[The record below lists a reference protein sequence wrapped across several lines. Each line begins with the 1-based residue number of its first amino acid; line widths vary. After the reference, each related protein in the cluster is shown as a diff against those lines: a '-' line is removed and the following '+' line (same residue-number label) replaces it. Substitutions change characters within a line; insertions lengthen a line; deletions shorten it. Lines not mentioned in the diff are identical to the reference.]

1 MWIDALRRLA
11 VDQKFR
17 GIWNVVEGALL
28 NQNRFAHLIVM
39 MLMVVCTSLVAEEPA
54 GVAERDE
61 QESWFE
67 TRVRPVLIAKCLKCH
82 GADKQSGSLRLDSHE
97 AILSGGDQGVGIVPG
112 KPDESL
118 LIQAIRRTDE
128 SLQMPPDEALTQEEM
143 EGLERWVL
151 DGAIWPKS
159 EGGEAT
165 LQAQKHWSFVP
176 VEKPPVPDDPVGWG
190 IEPIDRFIAAK
201 LSTEG
206 MKPVAPADRRT
217 LIRRAT
223 FDLIGLPPT
232 PEEVDQFVNDPASDA
247 FEKLVDRL
255 LASPYY
261 GERWGRHWMDVARYA
276 DTAGDNAD
284 YPIPEIYK
292 YRDYI
297 IDSLNADKPY
307 DLFVREQ
314 LAGDLMAVT
323 EPERRDELIVATGFI
338 ALSRRYATAPYE
350 LMHLTLEDT
359 IDSVGRGLMGI
370 TFRCARCHDHKF
382 DPVTMQ
388 DYYGLYGIFA
398 STKYPY
404 AGSEEFQSMNKPRE
418 GFIPLASADE
428 VTRAEAAHQQ
438 LIQGHEEALKTFND
452 TSEWGAQLNETN
464 RKQGELNEILW
475 QVAEQQ
481 LEAPPE
487 DWQKQLERIQR
498 DREKFR
504 KKRDQARRNL
514 EREIKR
520 LKQRGVP
527 EAIEAAYAVSEG
539 KTQDVPMQMRGE
551 PAQPGPITPRQVPQF
566 IAGTEAVSFPAD
578 QSGRLQLAQWLTSRE
593 HPLFARVMVN
603 RIWLEHFGKGLVGT
617 PSNFGVRGEA
627 PTHPELL
634 DYLTASFMER
644 GWSIKQLHREI
655 LLSKTWQLSSS
666 NSEENARVDP
676 GNRLYWRFDR
686 RRLDAEALRD
696 GMLLVAGELDLTPPH
711 KHPFPDEMPWNWTQH
726 NPFRES
732 YDSPHRSVYLMTQ
745 RLQRHPYLSLFDG
758 PDTNSSVEKRT
769 SATVPLQGL
778 YLLNSPDLQR
788 IGASFASLIQQSASD
803 DPARVTW
810 AYRHVY
816 GRDPSQGEIDRG
828 LGYLDQVSAELVKTE
843 PVPVDARPQAWN
855 SLAKL
860 LLTSNEFLY
869 VD

>member
-1 MWIDALRRLA
+1 MDWIRSLLPFVVMLLLSAGVSYA
-11 VDQKFR
+11 VE
-17 GIWNVVEGALL
+17 EGA
-28 NQNRFAHLIVM
+28 
-39 MLMVVCTSLVAEEPA
+39 VA
-54 GVAERDE
+54 AESDE
-61 QESWFE
+61 REVWFE
-67 TRVRPVLIAKCLKCH
+67 TRVRPVLIAKCVKCH
-82 GADKQSGSLRLDSHE
+82 GAEKQSGSLRLDSHA
-97 AILSGGDQGVGIVPG
+97 AILSGGDQGAGIVPG

-118 LIQAIRRTDE
+118 LVQAIRRSDE
-128 SLQMPPDEALTQEEM
+128 SLKMPPDEALTKEEI
-143 EGLERWVL
+143 EGLERWVRE
-151 DGAIWPKS
+151 GAFWPRS
-159 EGGEAT
+159 EGGDPT
-165 LQAQKHWSFVP
+165 LQAEKHWAFVP
-176 VEKPPVPDDPVGWG
+176 VEKPAVPDDPSGWATAA
-190 IEPIDRFIAAK
+190 IDRFIAAK
-201 LSTEG
+201 WSDQG
-206 MKPVAPADRRT
+206 MRPVEEADRRT
-217 LIRRAT
+217 LIRRVT

-232 PEEVDQFVNDPASDA
+232 PEEIDQFVNDSSTDA
-247 FEKLVDRL
+247 YEKLVDRL

-284 YPIPEIYK
+284 YPIPEIYR

-297 IDSLNADKPY
+297 IESFNADKPY
-307 DLFVREQ
+307 DRFVQEQ
-314 LAGDLMAVT
+314 LAGDLMAAA
-323 EPERRDELIVATGFI
+323 EPEKRNDLIVATGFI

-359 IDSVGRGLMGI
+359 IDTVGRGLMGI

-418 GFIPLASADE
+418 GFIPLAGPEE
-428 VTRAEAAHQQ
+428 VAKAESAHQE
-438 LIQGHEEALKTFND
+438 LIRVGEENLKTFNES
-452 TSEWGAQLNETN
+452 SEWGAKLNEAN
-464 RKQGELNEILW
+464 RRLGTINDQLW
-475 QVAEQQ
+475 QVAELQI
-481 LEAPPE
+481 ETPPV
-487 DWQKQLERIQR
+487 DWEKQLAGIQK
-498 DREKFR
+498 DREEFR
-504 KKRDQARRNL
+504 KKRDQARRVL
-514 EREIKR
+514 ERDIKR

-527 EAIEAAYAVSEG
+527 ETIPAAYAVSEG
-539 KTQDVPMQMRGE
+539 KTQDVPMQMKGE
-551 PAQPGPITPRQVPQF
+551 PAQPGPVTPRQVPRF
-566 IAGTEAVSFPAD
+566 IAGSEAVSFPAE
-578 QSGRLQLAQWLTSRE
+578 QSGRLELARWLTSSE

-617 PSNFGVRGEA
+617 PSNFGVRGEV
-627 PTHPELL
+627 PTHRELL
-634 DYLTASFMER
+634 DYLAATFMER

-655 LLSKTWQLSSS
+655 LLSKTWQLAST
-666 NSEENARVDP
+666 NSEQNSRLDP

-686 RRLDAEALRD
+686 RRLDAESLRD
-696 GMLLVAGELDLTPPH
+696 GMLAVAGQLDLTPPH
-711 KHPFPDEMPWNWTQH
+711 RHPFPDELPWNWTQH

-788 IGASFASLIQQSASD
+788 IGGGFAELIQRSSSD
-803 DPARVTW
+803 ESERLTW
-810 AYRHVY
+810 AYRRSY
-816 GRDPSQGEIDRG
+816 GRVPSLAELERG
-828 LGYLDQVSAELVKTE
+828 LRYLEMIESELVKAGTNSG
-843 PVPVDARPQAWN
+843 DARPHAWQ
-855 SLAKL
+855 SYAKL